1 MPTDFQLAEGGGV
14 HYQPWL
20 GATVGA
26 GSAGMGGG
34 AGGFAGPDTWATGG
48 GTVTGGP
55 GPINPNIWGGTDTT
69 GSGNTVTDTSGNQ
82 WVMSPGG
89 QWYPATSDYGQ
100 GLLGTGRLFY
110 DQHYDSSGHYIGAE
124 GADTRNNLGNSPAFS
139 LQERMTG
146 IATDYGGKWGDRQ
159 MGLNLLGKTGMYGK
173 DFGTYP
179 ASMFDVETMGGY
191 GPEGQGESE
200 LDIDAAIDFA
210 GGYGVVD

>member
-1 MPTDFQLAEGGGV
+1 MPTDFQLAEGGGM
-14 HYQPWL
+14 HYQTGVMPGL
-20 GATVGA
+20 L
-26 GSAGMGGG
+26 GGG
-34 AGGFAGPDTWATGG
+34 GYPGGGGGYPGGG
-48 GTVTGGP
+48 GTTGVPPVTYIPPGMETGATAGG
-55 GPINPNIWGGTDTT
+55 NVT
-69 GSGNTVTDTSGNQ
+69 TDTSGNQ

-139 LQERMTG
+139 LAERMSG
-146 IATDYGGKWGDRQ
+146 IANDYGGKWGDRQ